1 MKDNILQGVNVVAYE
16 KDGKKYGMS
25 CAWATHVDYD
35 VILFL
40 IGSQSDTGN
49 NLKIGDRV
57 GVSALAKG
65 QEDIAIHFGEKHSK
79 SFNKFEKYEL
89 INDEG
94 AYLVPNSHT
103 RMVCEVINIFHP
115 TTSPE
120 DNMIEVKILKS
131 DGDDSLEFLSMADM
145 HKLEK

>member
-1 MKDNILQGVNVVAYE
+1 MKDTILQGVNVVAYE

-25 CAWATHVDYD
+25 CAWGTHIDYD
-35 VILFL
+35 SILLL

-65 QEDIAIHFGEKHSK
+65 QEDIAIHFGEKHSS

-89 INDEG
+89 LNDEG
-94 AYLVPNSHT
+94 ALLVPNSHT
-103 RMVCEVINIFHP
+103 QMVCEVLNVLHP
-115 TTSPE
+115 TTSSE
-120 DNMIEVKILKS
+120 DNMIEFKVLKTF
-131 DGDDSLEFLSMADM
+131 GDDDLEFLSMPDM

>member
-1 MKDNILQGVNVVAYE
+1 MKDTILQGVNVIAYE

-35 VILFL
+35 VVLLL

-57 GVSALAKG
+57 GISALAKD

-79 SFNKFEKYEL
+79 SFNKFEKYKLLNDGGALL
-89 INDEG
+89 I
-94 AYLVPNSHT
+94 PKSHT
-103 RMVCEVINIFHP
+103 RMVGEVINILHP

-120 DNMIEVKILKS
+120 DNMIEVKILKT
-131 DGDDSLEFLSMADM
+131 DGDDNLEFLGMPDI
-145 HKLEK
+145 HNL

>member
-1 MKDNILQGVNVVAYE
+1 MKDTILQGVNVVAYE

-25 CAWATHVDYD
+25 CAWGTHIDYD
-35 VILFL
+35 SILLL

-79 SFNKFEKYEL
+79 SFNKFGKYEL
-89 INDEG
+89 LNDEG
-94 AYLVPNSHT
+94 ALLVPNSHT
-103 RMVCEVINIFHP
+103 QMVCEVLNILHP

-120 DNMIEVKILKS
+120 DNMIEFKVLKTS
-131 DGDDSLEFLSMADM
+131 GDDNLEFLSMPYM
-145 HKLEK
+145 HKLEE

>member
-1 MKDNILQGVNVVAYE
+1 MKDTILQRVNVVAYE

-25 CAWATHVDYD
+25 CAWGTHVDYD
-35 VILFL
+35 VILLL

-49 NLKIGDRV
+49 NLKIGDRL

-65 QEDIAIHFGEKHSK
+65 QEDIAIHFGDKHSDT
-79 SFNKFEKYEL
+79 FNKFEKYQM
-89 INDEG
+89 IDDKG
-94 AYLVPNSHT
+94 ALLVPNSHT
-103 RMVCEVINIFHP
+103 RMVCEVLNILHP
-115 TTSPE
+115 TSSPE

-131 DGDDSLEFLSMADM
+131 DGDDNLEFLSMPDI